1 MLIRGFF
8 KKTFFK
14 DPCQPEMLEKLFRCC
29 FHPSSLLVNPRNC
42 AALRTFNNEPR
53 LMAVIITLLMR
64 FWIIKSTQPFKRWTE
79 STELKFTPHYFFF
92 FLFNSS
98 PVLHAPFIVMS
109 GSIVR
114 VIILS
119 VIIIDFSNNC
129 LSYV

>member
-1 MLIRGFF
+1 
-8 KKTFFK
+8 
-14 DPCQPEMLEKLFRCC
+14 MLEK
-29 FHPSSLLVNPRNC
+29 HPSSLLVNPRNC

-64 FWIIKSTQPFKRWTE
+64 FWIIKSTQPFKRRTE

-92 FLFNSS
+92 LFNSS
-98 PVLHAPFIVMS
+98 PGLHAPFIVMS

-119 VIIIDFSNNC
+119 VIIIDFSDNC

>member
-1 MLIRGFF
+1 M
-8 KKTFFK
+8 
-14 DPCQPEMLEKLFRCC
+14 
-29 FHPSSLLVNPRNC
+29 
-42 AALRTFNNEPR
+42 
-53 LMAVIITLLMR
+53 IITLLMR

-79 STELKFTPHYFFF
+79 STELKFTPHYF

-119 VIIIDFSNNC
+119 VIIIDFSDNC

>member
-92 FLFNSS
+92 FFFNSS

-119 VIIIDFSNNC
+119 VIIIDFSDNC